1 MPEIA
6 YTTIGRNSLFLGLIS
21 HITAILVVMMP
32 SGTTQFFTIVFPI
45 SCLFLIVAVHTEL
58 KHRGYHPFKQW
69 LLYAAAA
76 ATIFPLIGPLL
87 VLAFLYSFQE
97 SKSGICK
104 KIFGFIWAV
113 FRLKANMLL
122 GFALIVMLLVLFFFT
137 TSRSERYYKNKSL
150 LENSSIIANQ
160 EETSLNKSA
169 LMYAFN
175 KNNKEQEA

>member
-21 HITAILVVMMP
+21 HIAAILVAMMP
-32 SGTTQFFTIVFPI
+32 SGAAQFFTVVFPI

-58 KHRGYHPFKQW
+58 KHRGSHPFKQW
-69 LLYAAAA
+69 LFYAAAA
-76 ATIFPLIGPLL
+76 ATIFPLIGPAL

-97 SKSGICK
+97 SKSSIGR

-122 GFALIVMLLVLFFFT
+122 GFALILILLVLFFFT
-137 TSRSERYYKNKSL
+137 TSRSERYHKNKSL
-150 LENSSIIANQ
+150 RESSFIIANQ
-160 EETSLNKSA
+160 EEITLNK
-169 LMYAFN
+169 YVCI
-175 KNNKEQEA
+175 